1 MKRIFLM
8 IMAAVLLGSSALAD
22 TPEPGLLRTAVSYNI
37 STMDVALTTDDYLI
51 PMNVFDRLF
60 ETRPGEGG
68 SSEVVKSLVTDY
80 SVSADG
86 LTYSFTLQEG
96 VVFSNGSP
104 LTASDVQFSFERLLK
119 TAKQNTEIPEEV
131 AGGTALLQ
139 GKAETLEGFH
149 VVDDT
154 HFTVTLEAPN
164 AGFIAEL
171 SAPAMSVVDAET
183 MANAPGF
190 GMKPED
196 TIGSG
201 PYIVT
206 EWDQEHYTLVYNEKY
221 RGPEPSVKKL
231 IVSVI
236 PDENTRNL
244 KFQHG
249 ELDMLD
255 LAGLDSLIVAA
266 TYKSNPK
273 YRIVGTPK
281 VGMTYLMMNEN
292 NEYLKDVRVRRAIG
306 MAIDVDLIIA
316 SFFNG
321 DAVRENGVIPTG
333 VWGHNDELEG
343 FAYDPDGARKL
354 LQEAGYREN
363 EIHFEM
369 AFNTS
374 ESSTLR
380 NVYDS
385 ISLQL
390 EKIGI
395 RAEVK
400 NREKSAWTALRNSG
414 EMDSFVARW
423 GMDYNDPANIMYTFF
438 GSAENTRGRSLNYA
452 DGAVIERVSK
462 ARSIVDD
469 EERKA
474 EYQALEKK
482 LIQEDAAWIPM
493 YAEMH
498 LYCLGDRVESFTPQ
512 WAGFTDFYAAD
523 VVLK

>member
-22 TPEPGLLRTAVSYNI
+22 TPEPGLLRTAVSYKI
-37 STMDVALTTDDYLI
+37 STIDVALTTDDYLI

-80 SVSADG
+80 SVSGDG

-244 KFQHG
+244 KFQRG

-255 LAGLDSLIVAA
+255 LAGLDSLIVDA

-292 NEYLKDVRVRRAIG
+292 NEYLKDGLLNVEALGSKYTWFDAGNADSLYEAAGAIRTAQRSG
-306 MAIDVDLIIA
+306 KIVGCPEEQALKNRWITVDLL
-316 SFFNG
+316 
-321 DAVRENGVIPTG
+321 RES
-333 VWGHNDELEG
+333 
-343 FAYDPDGARKL
+343 A
-354 LQEAGYREN
+354 QEMEKTHYGQYLYGLISDLEN
-363 EIHFEM
+363 E
-369 AFNTS
+369 
-374 ESSTLR
+374 
-380 NVYDS
+380 
-385 ISLQL
+385 
-390 EKIGI
+390 
-395 RAEVK
+395 
-400 NREKSAWTALRNSG
+400 
-414 EMDSFVARW
+414 
-423 GMDYNDPANIMYTFF
+423 
-438 GSAENTRGRSLNYA
+438 
-452 DGAVIERVSK
+452 
-462 ARSIVDD
+462 
-469 EERKA
+469 EE
-474 EYQALEKK
+474 
-482 LIQEDAAWIPM
+482 
-493 YAEMH
+493 
-498 LYCLGDRVESFTPQ
+498 
-512 WAGFTDFYAAD
+512 
-523 VVLK
+523 